1 MSKLAANQEA
11 TEGSE
16 PVPYKPLKEL
26 LLQRSS
32 ARGAAP
38 AQLAAPQAVP
48 GQERAQAPQQ
58 VHTLSAAAVTAQNA
72 RTA

>member
-1 MSKLAANQEA
+1 MSEFAGNEEG

-32 ARGAAP
+32 AKGAAP
-38 AQLAAPQAVP
+38 AQLAGPQAVP
-48 GQERAQAPQQ
+48 GQEPAQAPQQ
-58 VHTLSAAAVTAQNA
+58 VNTLSAAAAAAQNA
-72 RTA
+72 CTA